1 MDPKSGFRVAPNW
14 SYIKKMI
21 IALQFASI
29 KSSSNFFEVA
39 VFLLSGVLIFPIF
52 MSISLL
58 ALELTFFVIK
68 D

>member
-14 SYIKKMI
+14 LYIKKMI
-21 IALQFASI
+21 IALQFANI